1 MTKRGGS
8 SMSLITAQLP
18 VRLTPLVGRE
28 SELND
33 IVQALTRAR
42 LLTLTGPG
50 GAGKTRLALAA
61 ARSARESFPAGVCWV
76 ELAQIEDAGIVGQ
89 ALASRL
95 GVPDT
100 PGQDPAEAVA
110 EYVAD
115 HQVLVVLDNCE
126 HLAGATASLTE
137 NLLAACPALTVLATS
152 REALGVEGELNWQ
165 VPPLSLPKAGP
176 GSGLTA
182 SALAAS
188 DAVKLF
194 EQRAQLVRPSFKVT
208 DENAAQVASICQ
220 RLDGLPL
227 AIELAAARM
236 RILSSAQLA
245 ERLDDI
251 FALLVGGARSAPPRH
266 QALRATLDWSHDM
279 LDAEERVAFRRLA
292 IFAGGF
298 TIAAA
303 ERVAAAGDLKPAS
316 MLELLT
322 RLADKSL
329 VRVEHARGDS
339 RYHLLVTIRDYARDR
354 LAEAGEAD
362 AMRQAHLAYFTELV
376 EAAAGR
382 IEGNEAGGNGL
393 ELELDRLDTELPNL
407 RKAFES
413 ATESGDA
420 GAALRIAG
428 PLDRYAYLRG
438 RYHEIRQWMDVAVT
452 SYPDA
457 PAGLR
462 AKALLGSGRL
472 ALLQCDYAP
481 AVRRLEAA
489 LRLYRE
495 LDDPRGIASAL
506 QVLGSVAREQ
516 GRYARAVELHAESLA
531 VAEAAGDRWAVASA
545 HSYLAFVSW
554 LQRDFDRANAEA
566 STALAMFREL
576 GDVEGAA
583 WSLISLGTVARYQGE
598 AERAAAL
605 LAESRALSEGI
616 GFREGI
622 AWCCEQLGLLAAVD
636 GDPAAITLLR
646 RSLELH
652 GELRDR
658 WRMSSV
664 LEDLAAI
671 ALVLG
676 RAPAAARLLGAA
688 EALREAIGTVI
699 APCERPQHVQTAA
712 GVRAALGEEA
722 FAAARRQG
730 LLATMDE
737 LTADLPSAEDVAPA
751 PATAEPS
758 PTEPVLGRSEQIRA
772 ERIREEQVS
781 RQPDAAS
788 AHAGTGH
795 AGGGQAGAEHAGGGH
810 AGGGH
815 ADGGHAGGGQAG
827 AEQVGSEDDAARPR
841 AAARARATQAAGR
854 SGAARGAADGPLRV
868 RVLGGA
874 VVEFGDAALTA
885 ADWGYAKPRELMF
898 LLVSSPPMTKDQIA
912 AALWPDLS
920 RQQLGNALHTALREL
935 RRAVGDPGWVV
946 YANGHYRF
954 DRVRQHECD
963 VTEFEDA
970 LLAARRARPA
980 EAALPHLQRAI
991 GVYGGDF
998 LDGMSAGEW
1007 ALVRRDELRRA
1018 FESALLATGRLQTAA
1033 GRHQAAVTVFRRAV
1047 AHEPLNETAHRELMN
1062 SWARLGETARAVRHY
1077 EELTELLRG
1086 QVGVPPAPETTA
1098 LYRRLSSGG

>member
-1 MTKRGGS
+1 
-8 SMSLITAQLP
+8 MSLITAQLP
-18 VRLTPLVGRE
+18 VRLTPLVGRQ
-28 SELND
+28 SELRD
-33 IVQALTRAR
+33 VVQAVTRAR

-50 GAGKTRLALAA
+50 GTGKTRLALAA
-61 ARSARESFPAGVCWV
+61 ARSVRESFPAGVCWV
-76 ELAQIEDAGIVGQ
+76 ELAQIEDPGIVAQ
-89 ALASRL
+89 AVASKL

-100 PGQDPAEAVA
+100 PGQDATEAMA
-110 EYVAD
+110 GYLSD

-126 HLAGATASLTE
+126 HLAGATAVLAESL
-137 NLLAACPALTVLATS
+137 LGACPALTVMATS

-165 VPPLSLPKAGP
+165 VPPLSLPEADAAP
-176 GSGLTA
+176 TA

-194 EQRAQLVRPSFKVT
+194 EQRAQLVRPSFRVT
-208 DENAAQVASICQ
+208 DENAAEVASICQ

-227 AIELAAARM
+227 AIELAAPRM
-236 RILSSAQLA
+236 RIMSSAQLA

-251 FALLVGGARSAPPRH
+251 FALLVGGARSAHPRH

-279 LDAEERVAFRRLA
+279 LSAEERAAFRRLA
-292 IFAGGF
+292 AFAGGF
-298 TIAAA
+298 TLEAA
-303 ERVAAAGDLKPAS
+303 ERVAAGGDLKPAS

-322 RLADKSL
+322 KLADKSL
-329 VRVEHARGDS
+329 LRVEHARGDS
-339 RYHLLVTIRDYARDR
+339 RYHLLATIRDYARDR
-354 LAEAGEAD
+354 LAEAGESD
-362 AMRQAHLAYFTELV
+362 SVRRAHLAYYTELV
-376 EAAAGR
+376 EAAAAR
-382 IEGNEAGGNGL
+382 VEGVQADGHGV

-407 RKAFES
+407 RKAFEF
-413 ATESGDA
+413 AEGSGDPV
-420 GAALRIAG
+420 AALRIAG

-438 RYHEIRQWMDVAVT
+438 HYHEIRQWMDAAVT
-452 SYPDA
+452 SNPDA

-495 LDDPRGIASAL
+495 LEDARGIAGAL
-506 QVLGSVAREQ
+506 QVLGSVNREQ

-531 VAEAAGDRWAVASA
+531 VAEAAEDRWAVASA
-545 HSYLAFVSW
+545 HGYLAFVSW
-554 LQRDFDRANAEA
+554 LQRDFDLATTEG
-566 STALAMFREL
+566 STALGMFREL

-598 AERAAAL
+598 VERASML
-605 LAESRALSEGI
+605 LAEGRALAEGI

-671 ALVLG
+671 ALALG
-676 RAPAAARLLGAA
+676 QARPAARLLGAA
-688 EALREAIGTVI
+688 EAIRQAIGTVI
-699 APCERPQHVQTAA
+699 APCERPQHLQTTA
-712 GVRAALGEEA
+712 GVRAALDEQA
-722 FAAARRQG
+722 FAAARQQG
-730 LLATMDE
+730 AVATMDE
-737 LTADLPSAEDVAPA
+737 LIADLPSAEDAVPVPAAPAEPA
-751 PATAEPS
+751 PAREDQTREDRTGEEQTRSGRDRPPPDAGSAQAEPEAAAATRAEPGS
-758 PTEPVLGRSEQIRA
+758 GTEPQA
-772 ERIREEQVS
+772 
-781 RQPDAAS
+781 RQARPRP
-788 AHAGTGH
+788 
-795 AGGGQAGAEHAGGGH
+795 
-810 AGGGH
+810 
-815 ADGGHAGGGQAG
+815 
-827 AEQVGSEDDAARPR
+827 AARPR
-841 AAARARATQAAGR
+841 AAQSSAAA
-854 SGAARGAADGPLRV
+854 SGPLRV
-868 RVLGGA
+868 RTLGGA
-874 VVEFGDAALTA
+874 VVEFGSAALTA
-885 ADWGYAKPRELMF
+885 ADWSYAKPRELMF

-935 RRAVGDPGWVV
+935 RRALGDPGWVV
-946 YANGHYRF
+946 YGNGHYRF
-954 DRVRQHECD
+954 DRSRQHECD

-980 EAALPHLQRAI
+980 EAALPELQRAI
-991 GVYGGDF
+991 GAYGGDF

-1018 FESALLATGRLQTAA
+1018 FESALLAAGRLQNAA
-1033 GRHQAAVTVFRRAV
+1033 GRHQAAAALFRRAV
-1047 AHEPLNETAHRELMN
+1047 AHEPLNETAHRELM
-1062 SWARLGETARAVRHY
+1062 SCWARLGETARAVRHY
-1077 EELTELLRG
+1077 EELTELLRE

-1098 LYRRLSSGG
+1098 LYRRLTSAS